1 MHLTKFSDY
10 SLRVLIY
17 LATMEGEKTTA
28 QAIADAYGISFHHVA
43 KACQWLVRHDYIES
57 ERGRNGGISLI
68 KSAAEI
74 NIGDLVEATETGS
87 AVVECLKPAGGE
99 CCISPACGLRLA
111 IAEAE
116 AAFMASL
123 RNFTLESVVS
133 KRSALQQLLANTET
147 AI

>member
-17 LATMEGEKTTA
+17 LATMESEKTTA

-43 KACQWLVRHDYIES
+43 KACQWL
-57 ERGRNGGISLI
+57 GGISLA
-68 KSAAEI
+68 KAAHDI
-74 NIGDLVEATETGS
+74 NIGKLIEATEAGS
-87 AVVECLKPAGGE
+87 NVVECLKPAGGQ

-116 AAFMASL
+116 AVFMETL
-123 RNFTLESVVS
+123 RKFTLESVIS
-133 KRSALQQLLANTET
+133 KRSALQQLLANAEAET
-147 AI
+147 